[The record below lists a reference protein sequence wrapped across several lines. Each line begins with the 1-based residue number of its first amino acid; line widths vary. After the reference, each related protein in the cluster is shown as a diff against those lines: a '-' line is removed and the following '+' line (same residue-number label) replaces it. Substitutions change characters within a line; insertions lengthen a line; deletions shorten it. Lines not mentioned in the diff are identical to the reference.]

1 MMPNKLNIQT
11 SKVLWVALASTFLG
25 IAALAE
31 EVGVTA
37 SVDKKVVELHDTFQL
52 QIAVQGTQ
60 RGDAPQ
66 LPKLNGFH
74 VLSGPHTQTSVQILS
89 GRMSRTL
96 TYVYTL
102 RPNAVGTFTIPAL
115 TVRLGRKRCTTQP
128 ITIEVIKGSAGGQLT
143 LDEAAFVELAASKT
157 EAFVYEQIE
166 LSLKVYVFQN
176 FSAQGLRGDVTAGK
190 DFLEEDLGKSS
201 AHRESQTT
209 RNGRIYRVQDI
220 PLKALFPVA
229 AGTRTIPETT
239 ITGALLVPRSQTR
252 TRRRPFDDFFD
263 SPFDDFFGRGRHE
276 SYDLR
281 MRAEPVS
288 INVKPL
294 PEEGRPPDFGDIVGA
309 YDLDVT
315 VAPKKLRVGD
325 GITLTMVVSGQG
337 YIKAVT
343 EPKLASEE
351 GFKVYRSEVT
361 QQQAIQGSGTVG
373 GTKTFKKIIEPQ
385 SDKIKQVPAVTFS
398 FFDPRTARYTTI
410 CRGPSPVEIAA
421 ADVEKP
427 IQYRPIVI
435 DHESKQEVKI
445 QTEDIL
451 PIMTSY
457 SSFPNQAL
465 RLYRRPG
472 VIGFVAVPPLVL
484 LVSLLV
490 QRKRERLITDRGYAR
505 RRRAYAEGKKRLAE
519 AKRLLKR
526 GEPNQVYAALS
537 QALATFIA
545 DKVDRP
551 PASISPSSVC
561 DLLSSAGADEGT
573 IAQVREALESCDRAR
588 FSAAAQPPDKLRR
601 DRQGVARLIHTLE
614 RRL

>member
-1 MMPNKLNIQT
+1 MMPNKLNVQT
-11 SKVLWVALASTFLG
+11 SKVLRAVLASAFFG

-60 RGDAPQ
+60 RGNAPR
-66 LPKLNGFH
+66 LPKLKGFQ
-74 VLSGPHTQTSVQILS
+74 VLSGPHTQTSVQIVN

-115 TVRLGRKRCTTQP
+115 TVRLGRKRYTTQP
-128 ITIEVIKGSAGGQLT
+128 ITIEVIKGSKGGQLT

-176 FSAQGLRGDVTAGK
+176 FQAKGLRGDVTAGK
-190 DFLEEDLGKSS
+190 DFLEEDLGKSV
-201 AHRESQTT
+201 AHKESQTT
-209 RNGRIYRVQDI
+209 RDGRIYRVQEI

-229 AGTRTIPETT
+229 AGKRTIPGTT
-239 ITGALLVPRSQTR
+239 IAGTLLVPRSRAR
-252 TRRRPFDDFFD
+252 TRRGRFDDFFD
-263 SPFDDFFGRGRHE
+263 SPFDGFFGRGK

-281 MRAEPVS
+281 MRAEPLV

-294 PEEGRPPDFGDIVGA
+294 PDEGRPPDFSDVVGA
-309 YDLDVT
+309 YDFRAT
-315 VAPKKLRVGD
+315 VVPKKTRVGD

-343 EPKLASEE
+343 EPKLQSEE

-361 QQQAIQGSGTVG
+361 QQQTAQGSGTIG
-373 GTKTFKKIIEPQ
+373 GTKSFKKIIEPQ
-385 SDKIKQVPAVTFS
+385 SDKTKEVPAVIFS
-398 FFDPRTARYTTI
+398 FFDPRVGRYTTI
-410 CRGPSPVEIAA
+410 RRGPFPVEIAA

-435 DHESKQEVKI
+435 DQESKQKVNI

-451 PIMTSY
+451 PIMTTY

-465 RLYRRPG
+465 RLYRHPA
-472 VIGFVAVPPLVL
+472 VIAFAAVPPLAL
-484 LVSLLV
+484 LLSLLV

-505 RRRAYAEGKKRLAE
+505 RRRAYAAARKRLAE
-519 AKRLLKR
+519 AKQLLRR
-526 GEPNQVYAALS
+526 GEQSQVYAALS
-537 QALATFIA
+537 QALAAFIA
-545 DKVDRP
+545 DEIDRP
-551 PASISPSSVC
+551 PGSVSPLSVS
-561 DLLSSAGADEGT
+561 DLLSNAGADEDT
-573 IAQVREALESCDRAR
+573 ITQTREALESCDRAR
-588 FSAAAQPPDKLRR
+588 FSALSEPSEKVKDDYQRI
-601 DRQGVARLIHTLE
+601 ARLIHKLD